1 MTVLLIVLFSFLTL
15 ALVIAIYLLFSPLVF
30 LVDSGRSILWL
41 GWNNRLNASFG
52 SENGKWRLHLTL
64 PFWRKKWKPED
75 LLRARHKNDMT
86 RSKGSRKMS
95 GSQTKEKRPIRW
107 KKILASLKIREW
119 EVLLDTDDFIL
130 NAYLYPVFTLF
141 MAQGYNT
148 RINFMGV
155 NRVYVKG
162 NISVMRLLKGLLLK

>member
-1 MTVLLIVLFSFLTL
+1 
-15 ALVIAIYLLFSPLVF
+15 
-30 LVDSGRSILWL
+30 
-41 GWNNRLNASFG
+41 
-52 SENGKWRLHLTL
+52 
-64 PFWRKKWKPED
+64 
-75 LLRARHKNDMT
+75 
-86 RSKGSRKMS
+86 MS